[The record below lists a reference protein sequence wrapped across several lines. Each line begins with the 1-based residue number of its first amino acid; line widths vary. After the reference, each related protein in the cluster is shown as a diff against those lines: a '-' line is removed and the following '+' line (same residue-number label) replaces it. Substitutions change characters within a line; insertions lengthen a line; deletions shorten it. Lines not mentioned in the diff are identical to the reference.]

1 MSRNL
6 KSSHDIIDAEAAT
19 VTDETLTIRVTVIGG
34 QRCADDFIVI
44 WRGLTIGRIML
55 ASGTPSGRPQW
66 TWSCCLGGRPT
77 RGGES
82 GTGTGF
88 GDCKRQFREAW
99 ERIRATLT
107 DQDIAR
113 ARSYAENSAE
123 ALARY
128 DRRKRGEE

>member
-1 MSRNL
+1 MNRT
-6 KSSHDIIDAEAAT
+6 DDEAL
-19 VTDETLTIRVTVIGG
+19 TLRVTVING

-55 ASGTPSGRPQW
+55 AIGAPSGRPQW
-66 TWSCCLGGRPT
+66 TWSSYLGGRPT
-77 RGGES
+77 RGGQN

-99 ERIRATLT
+99 ERIRAGLT
-107 DQDIAR
+107 DEDIAR
-113 ARSYAENSAE
+113 ARNYAERSAE

-128 DRRKRGEE
+128 DRPARGSKKKHL

>member
-1 MSRNL
+1 MNRT
-6 KSSHDIIDAEAAT
+6 DDEAL
-19 VTDETLTIRVTVIGG
+19 TLRVTVING
-34 QRCADDFIVI
+34 QRCADDFIVL

-55 ASGTPSGRPQW
+55 ASGAPSGRPQW
-66 TWSCCLGGRPT
+66 TWSCYLGGRPT
-77 RGGES
+77 RGGEN

-99 ERIRATLT
+99 ERIRAGLT
-107 DQDIAR
+107 DEDITR

-128 DRRKRGEE
+128 ERKT

>member
-1 MSRNL
+1 MNRN
-6 KSSHDIIDAEAAT
+6 DDEAL
-19 VTDETLTIRVTVIGG
+19 TLRVTVISG

-55 ASGTPSGRPQW
+55 ASGAPSGRPQW
-66 TWSCCLGGRPT
+66 TWSCYLGGRPT
-77 RGGES
+77 RGGEN

-113 ARSYAENSAE
+113 ARSYAERSAE
-123 ALARY
+123 ALARHE
-128 DRRKRGEE
+128 RKP